1 MTRHEDS
8 NAEQGDRIFG
18 TRTEGENSKTT
29 VIKTTGT
36 MTLTLYVSYTLYQFW
51 LIKMFLMTLLRIMYE
66 IRARKEAWPARIGL
80 VNPPE

>member
-18 TRTEGENSKTT
+18 THTEGENSKTT

-36 MTLTLYVSYTLYQFW
+36 
-51 LIKMFLMTLLRIMYE
+51 MYE